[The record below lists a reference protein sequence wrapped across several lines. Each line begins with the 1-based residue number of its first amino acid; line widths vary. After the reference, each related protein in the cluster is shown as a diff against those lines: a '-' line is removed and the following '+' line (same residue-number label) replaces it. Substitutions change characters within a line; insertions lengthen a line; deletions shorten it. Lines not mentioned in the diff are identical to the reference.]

1 MDTYKLAVCEDDEMI
16 RKELCGLCG
25 GILDEEG
32 VSHEITVFSSAAEVE
47 AALYEKGEVYD
58 LLLLDIVMPGMS
70 GMEFA
75 QALRQRRNR
84 TSIIFVTGNEEYLL
98 EGYSVQPVQ
107 FLLKPVSRE
116 ILAGA
121 IRTDLE
127 LNHRP
132 KSMAVKIGSKT
143 VNLTLAD
150 VEYIESLNHSITIH
164 QGGTE
169 RSYFYSLGE
178 IERAL
183 PAEQFCRCHNSY
195 IVNLDWVD
203 SISRTA
209 VGLRGGERI
218 PVGRTYYKRLQSSF
232 IRYMNQ

>member
-32 VSHEITVFSSAAEVE
+32 VCYEITVFSSAAEVE

-107 FLLKPVSRE
+107 FLLKPGRRDQDRSGVEPPAEIHGGQDRQQDCEPDACGRRIYRE
-116 ILAGA
+116 PEPQYYDPPGRDRAFLFLFAW
-121 IRTDLE
+121 RD
-127 LNHRP
+127 R
-132 KSMAVKIGSKT
+132 
-143 VNLTLAD
+143 
-150 VEYIESLNHSITIH
+150 ESPA
-164 QGGTE
+164 GGTVL
-169 RSYFYSLGE
+169 SV
-178 IERAL
+178 
-183 PAEQFCRCHNSY
+183 PQ
-195 IVNLDWVD
+195 
-203 SISRTA
+203 
-209 VGLRGGERI
+209 
-218 PVGRTYYKRLQSSF
+218 
-232 IRYMNQ
+232 

>member
-1 MDTYKLAVCEDDEMI
+1 MDIYKLAVCEDDEVI
-16 RKELCGLCG
+16 QKELCGLCS

-32 VSHEITVFSSAAEVE
+32 VRYEITVFSSAGELE
-47 AALYEKGEVYD
+47 AVFFEKGMAYD
-58 LLLLDIVMPGMS
+58 LLILDIIMPGMT

-75 QALRQRRNR
+75 QILRQRRDR

-116 ILAGA
+116 ALAGA
-121 IRTDLE
+121 LKTDLE

-132 KSMAVKIGSKT
+132 KFLALKIGSKT

-150 VEYIESLNHSITIH
+150 VEYIESLNHIITIH

-183 PAEQFCRCHNSY
+183 PEEQFCRCHNSY
-195 IVNLDWVD
+195 IVNLDCVD
-203 SISRTA
+203 SISRTE
-209 VGLRGGERI
+209 VNLRRGQKL
-218 PVGRTYYKRLQSSF
+218 PVGRTYYKRLQSCF
-232 IRYMNQ
+232 IRYMNR

>member
-16 RKELCGLCG
+16 QKELCGLCG

-32 VSHEITVFSSAAEVE
+32 ISHEITVFSSAGELE
-47 AALYEKGEVYD
+47 TALSEKGMEYD
-58 LLLLDIVMPGMS
+58 LLLLDIIMPGMT

-75 QALRQRRNR
+75 QALRQRRDR

-98 EGYSVQPVQ
+98 EGYSVQPIQ

-116 ILAGA
+116 ALAGA

-132 KSMAVKIGSKT
+132 KFLTLRIGSRT

-164 QGGTE
+164 EGGAE
-169 RSYFYSLGE
+169 RSYFYSLCE

-195 IVNLDWVD
+195 IVNLDCVD

-209 VGLRGGERI
+209 VDLRGGQRL